1 MVLFHFILPFLLLL
15 SRDLKRNAKT
25 PGADRGLALRDALA
39 RLLLAGGAFVLRWAR
54 GAEAAAGGH
63 AAASALHGAA
73 FHLSWLDPLA
83 PIAIGGIWM
92 WFFIRQLGKRTL
104 LPIQDPYIREA
115 LNHD

>member
-1 MVLFHFILPFLLLL
+1 M
-15 SRDLKRNAKT
+15 
-25 PGADRGLALRDALA
+25 
-39 RLLLAGGAFVLRWAR
+39 RWLDFYWQ
-54 GAEAAAGGH
+54 AAPSFSGGH
-63 AAASALHGAA
+63 AAPDGGWPEWPRAASALHGAA